1 MNIEHNYDILQDRMQ
16 PFLQFL
22 PDMEYAYNAFDEPG
36 VFVPH
41 DVLQRAIS
49 ECPTSDEEEDTADPW
64 EINTEWPSK
73 VYFSQDGKER
83 TWDIGTRC
91 TYLWSTF
98 YFLGPNVVS

>member
-1 MNIEHNYDILQDRMQ
+1 MQ

-41 DVLQRAIS
+41 DVIHKAIS
-49 ECPTSDEEEDTADPW
+49 ECPTSDGDTDDPW
-64 EINTEWPSK
+64 EIDTEWPSK
-73 VYFSQDGKER
+73 VYFSQDGKHR

-91 TYLWSTF
+91 TYIRRRSLT
-98 YFLGPNVVS
+98 LGPSIVS